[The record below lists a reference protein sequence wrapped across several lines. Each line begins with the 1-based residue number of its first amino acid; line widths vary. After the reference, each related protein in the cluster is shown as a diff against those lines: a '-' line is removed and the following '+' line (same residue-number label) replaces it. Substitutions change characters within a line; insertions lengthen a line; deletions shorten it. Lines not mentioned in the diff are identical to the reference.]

1 MNNRRAALW
10 MIGAIISFTSMAVA
24 GRAISGQLDTFEIML
39 YRSIMGFGI
48 VLAVAKSVGTLGE
61 IDLKHFRLHLL
72 RNIFHFTGQNLWF
85 FALPL
90 IPLAQLFALEFTSPI
105 WVLLLAPFFLGE
117 GLTLRKIA
125 IAALGFIGVLIV
137 ARPEIGAVNI
147 GIIAATCAAIGFA
160 GAAILTRK
168 LTVQNSLTKILFFLT
183 GLQIIFGLICAG
195 YDGDIA
201 LPSVAAAPWLILI
214 GAAGLAA
221 HFCMTKSLSLAP
233 ASLVMPVDFARLP
246 LIAVIGVVFYGE
258 SLDFYL
264 CSWGCIDFGCQLPK
278 SQAPSLAQG
287 LFQPT
292 ILAYDRAEAGE
303 YEP

>member
-39 YRSIMGFGI
+39 YRSIIGFGL
-48 VLAVAKSVGTLGE
+48 VLTVASSVGTLSE
-61 IDLKHFRLHLL
+61 INLKHFRLHLL
-72 RNIFHFTGQNLWF
+72 RNIFHFIGQNLWF

-201 LPSVAAAPWLILI
+201 LPTVAAAPWLILI

-264 CSWGCIDFGCQLPK
+264 VLGAAL
-278 SQAPSLAQG
+278 
-287 LFQPT
+287 
-292 ILAYDRAEAGE
+292 ILAANYLNLKRQA
-303 YEP
+303 

>member
-48 VLAVAKSVGTLGE
+48 VLAVAKSVGTLDE

-72 RNIFHFTGQNLWF
+72 RNIFDFTGQNLWF

-183 GLQIIFGLICAG
+183 GLQIIFGLLCAG

-264 CSWGCIDFGCQLPK
+264 VLGAAL
-278 SQAPSLAQG
+278 
-287 LFQPT
+287 
-292 ILAYDRAEAGE
+292 ILAANYLNLKRQA
-303 YEP
+303 

>member
-39 YRSIMGFGI
+39 YRSVMGFGI
-48 VLAVAKSVGTLGE
+48 VLAVAKSVGTLSE
-61 IDLKHFRLHLL
+61 IDLKYFRLHLL
-72 RNIFHFTGQNLWF
+72 RNIFHFIGQNLWF

-117 GLTLRKIA
+117 GLTFRKIA

-183 GLQIIFGLICAG
+183 GLQIIFGLLCAG

-264 CSWGCIDFGCQLPK
+264 VLGAAL
-278 SQAPSLAQG
+278 
-287 LFQPT
+287 
-292 ILAYDRAEAGE
+292 ILAANYLNLKRQA
-303 YEP
+303 

>member
-10 MIGAIISFTSMAVA
+10 MIGAIISFTSMPVA

-48 VLAVAKSVGTLGE
+48 VLAVAKSVGTLSE

-183 GLQIIFGLICAG
+183 GLQIIFGLFCAG

-264 CSWGCIDFGCQLPK
+264 VLGAAL
-278 SQAPSLAQG
+278 
-287 LFQPT
+287 
-292 ILAYDRAEAGE
+292 ILAANYLNLKRQA
-303 YEP
+303 

>member
-48 VLAVAKSVGTLGE
+48 VLAVAKSVGTLSE

-264 CSWGCIDFGCQLPK
+264 GFGATLILVANYLNLK
-278 SQAPSLAQG
+278 RQA
-287 LFQPT
+287 
-292 ILAYDRAEAGE
+292 
-303 YEP
+303 

>member
-48 VLAVAKSVGTLGE
+48 VLAVAKSVGTLSE
-61 IDLKHFRLHLL
+61 IDFKHFRLHLL

-264 CSWGCIDFGCQLPK
+264 GFGATLILVANYLNLK
-278 SQAPSLAQG
+278 RQA
-287 LFQPT
+287 
-292 ILAYDRAEAGE
+292 
-303 YEP
+303 

>member
-1 MNNRRAALW
+1 MNNRSAALW

-48 VLAVAKSVGTLGE
+48 VLTVASSVGTVSE
-61 IDLKHFRLHLL
+61 INLKHFRLHLL
-72 RNIFHFTGQNLWF
+72 RNIFHFIGQNLWF

-183 GLQIIFGLICAG
+183 GLQIIFGLFCAG

-264 CSWGCIDFGCQLPK
+264 VLGAAL
-278 SQAPSLAQG
+278 
-287 LFQPT
+287 
-292 ILAYDRAEAGE
+292 ILAANYLNLKRLA
-303 YEP
+303 

>member
-1 MNNRRAALW
+1 
-10 MIGAIISFTSMAVA
+10 
-24 GRAISGQLDTFEIML
+24 
-39 YRSIMGFGI
+39 MGFGI
-48 VLAVAKSVGTLGE
+48 VLTVASSVGTLSE
-61 IDLKHFRLHLL
+61 INLKHFRLHLL
-72 RNIFHFTGQNLWF
+72 RNIFHFIGQNLWF

-105 WVLLLAPFFLGE
+105 WVVLLAPFFLGE

-137 ARPEIGAVNI
+137 ARPEFGAVNI
-147 GIIAATCAAIGFA
+147 GTIAAACAAIGFA

-201 LPSVAAAPWLILI
+201 MPSVAAAPWLILI

-233 ASLVMPVDFARLP
+233 ASLVMPMDFARLP

-264 CSWGCIDFGCQLPK
+264 GLGAALILVANYLNLK
-278 SQAPSLAQG
+278 RQA
-287 LFQPT
+287 
-292 ILAYDRAEAGE
+292 
-303 YEP
+303 

>member
-1 MNNRRAALW
+1 MSLDWPIVEEASKMNNRRAALW

-48 VLAVAKSVGTLGE
+48 VLAMAKSVGTLGE

-85 FALPL
+85 FALPI

-105 WVLLLAPFFLGE
+105 WVMLLAPFFLGE

-137 ARPEIGAVNI
+137 AQPEIGAINI

-264 CSWGCIDFGCQLPK
+264 GLGAALILVANYLNLK
-278 SQAPSLAQG
+278 RQA
-287 LFQPT
+287 
-292 ILAYDRAEAGE
+292 
-303 YEP
+303 

>member
-10 MIGAIISFTSMAVA
+10 MIGAIISFTSLAVA

-48 VLAVAKSVGTLGE
+48 VLAVAKSVGTLSE

-183 GLQIIFGLICAG
+183 GLQIIFGLLCAG

-264 CSWGCIDFGCQLPK
+264 VIGAAL
-278 SQAPSLAQG
+278 
-287 LFQPT
+287 
-292 ILAYDRAEAGE
+292 ILAANYLNLKRQA
-303 YEP
+303 

>member
-48 VLAVAKSVGTLGE
+48 VLTVAKSVGTLGE

-183 GLQIIFGLICAG
+183 GLQIIFGLFCAG

-201 LPSVAAAPWLILI
+201 LPSVSAAPWLILI

-264 CSWGCIDFGCQLPK
+264 VLGAAL
-278 SQAPSLAQG
+278 
-287 LFQPT
+287 
-292 ILAYDRAEAGE
+292 ILAANYLNLKRLA
-303 YEP
+303 

>member
-1 MNNRRAALW
+1 MNNRSAALW

-48 VLAVAKSVGTLGE
+48 VLTVAKSVGTLGE

-183 GLQIIFGLICAG
+183 GLQIIFGLFCAG

-264 CSWGCIDFGCQLPK
+264 VLGAAL
-278 SQAPSLAQG
+278 
-287 LFQPT
+287 
-292 ILAYDRAEAGE
+292 ILAANDLNLKRLA
-303 YEP
+303 

>member
-1 MNNRRAALW
+1 MSLGWPIVEEASLMNNRRAALW

-48 VLAVAKSVGTLGE
+48 VLAVAKSVGTLSE

-117 GLTLRKIA
+117 GLTFRKIA

-201 LPSVAAAPWLILI
+201 LPSVAATPWLILI

-246 LIAVIGVVFYGE
+246 LIAVIGVVIYGE

-264 CSWGCIDFGCQLPK
+264 VLGAAL
-278 SQAPSLAQG
+278 
-287 LFQPT
+287 
-292 ILAYDRAEAGE
+292 ILAANYLNLKRQA
-303 YEP
+303 

>member
-48 VLAVAKSVGTLGE
+48 VLAVAKSVGTLSE

-183 GLQIIFGLICAG
+183 GLQIIFGLLCAG

-264 CSWGCIDFGCQLPK
+264 VLGAAL
-278 SQAPSLAQG
+278 
-287 LFQPT
+287 
-292 ILAYDRAEAGE
+292 ILAANYLNLKRQA
-303 YEP
+303 

>member
-10 MIGAIISFTSMAVA
+10 MIGAIISFTSLAVA

-48 VLAVAKSVGTLGE
+48 VLAVAKSVGTLSE

-183 GLQIIFGLICAG
+183 GLQIIFGLLCAG

-264 CSWGCIDFGCQLPK
+264 VLGAAL
-278 SQAPSLAQG
+278 
-287 LFQPT
+287 
-292 ILAYDRAEAGE
+292 ILAANYLNLKRQA
-303 YEP
+303 

>member
-48 VLAVAKSVGTLGE
+48 VLAVAKPVGTLGE

-137 ARPEIGAVNI
+137 ARPDIGAVNI
-147 GIIAATCAAIGFA
+147 GIIAATCASIGFA

-183 GLQIIFGLICAG
+183 GLQIVFGLLCAG
-195 YDGDIA
+195 YDGDVA

-214 GAAGLAA
+214 GVAGLAA

-264 CSWGCIDFGCQLPK
+264 VLGAALILVANFLNLSR
-278 SQAPSLAQG
+278 QA
-287 LFQPT
+287 
-292 ILAYDRAEAGE
+292 
-303 YEP
+303 